1 MSEEN
6 ISNTAV
12 DNEYGADQIQILE
25 GLEAVRKRPGMYIG
39 TTSSRGLH
47 HLVYE
52 IVDNAVDEALAGYCD
67 TIDVTINE
75 DNSITVIDNGRGIP
89 VGINHKAGKPAVEV
103 VFTILHAG
111 GKFGGGGYKVSGGLH
126 GVGASVVNA
135 LSEWLEVVIYQ
146 EGKVYKQR
154 YERGKVCYPLKE
166 IGTCPEEKTGSTISF
181 LPDKSIFTETT
192 VYDFEILKRRLREM
206 AFLTRGLRI
215 ILRDNRQEDAANNE
229 VVIGSEADLDGEN
242 TDSEATADIE
252 DADNAAAIK
261 DEAVKAHEKAQISEL
276 LERADAD
283 IREQAAEE
291 GKDQNFKEVLSFS
304 EENATVEEYK
314 NARTGGRIG
323 HVHTVTL
330 EDGRKQKIIEFY
342 YEGGIKEFVTYLN
355 KSKAPLYDNILYFEG
370 QKNGVYVEVSFQ
382 HNDSYNES
390 VFSFVNNIST
400 PEGGTHLQGF
410 RNAITK
416 TFNDYARSAKLLKDN
431 EPNLSGEDIREG
443 LTAIISVKIEDP
455 QFEGQTKQKLGNS
468 EARGA
473 VDSVVSEQLTYFLEL
488 NPTVAKAICEKSIL
502 AQRAREAA
510 RKARDLTRR
519 KTALEGMSLPGKLA
533 DCSDKDPAN
542 CEIYIVEGDSAGG
555 SAKTARSRA
564 TQAILPLRGKILNVE
579 KARLDKIYANAEIKA
594 MITAFGTGIH
604 EDFDITKLRYNK
616 IILMTDADVDGAHIS
631 TLLLTFIYR
640 FMPELIKTGHVF
652 LAKPPLFKL
661 EKNKKVW
668 YAYSQEELDAILQEV
683 GRDQNNKI
691 QRYKGLG
698 EMDAEQLWET
708 TMDPERRILLRVNY
722 DEEMESEIDLTFT
735 TLMGDK
741 VEPRREFI
749 EENAKFVKNL
759 DIN

>member
-1 MSEEN
+1 MSEETMK
-6 ISNTAV
+6 STEV
-12 DNEYGADQIQILE
+12 SHEYGADQIQILE

-52 IVDNAVDEALAGYCD
+52 IVDNSVDEALAGFCD
-67 TIDVTINE
+67 TIDVSINE
-75 DNSITVIDNGRGIP
+75 DNSITVVDNGRGIP
-89 VGINHKAGKPAVEV
+89 IGINAKAGIPAVEV

-135 LSEWLEVVIYQ
+135 LSNWLEVEISQ
-146 EGKVYKQR
+146 GGKVYKQR
-154 YERGKVCYPLKE
+154 YERGHVCYPLKE
-166 IGTCPEEKTGSTISF
+166 IGTCEESHTGTKVTF
-181 LPDKSIFTETT
+181 MPDDTIFTETT
-192 VYDFEILKRRLREM
+192 VFEFDILKARLREM
-206 AFLTRGLRI
+206 AFLTKGLRI
-215 ILRDNRQEDAANNE
+215 ILRDKRGAEAKVVDTAARETQLN
-229 VVIGSEADLDGEN
+229 
-242 TDSEATADIE
+242 
-252 DADNAAAIK
+252 
-261 DEAVKAHEKAQISEL
+261 EL
-276 LERADAD
+276 LERANEDAL
-283 IREQAAEE
+283 EE
-291 GKDQNFKEVLSFS
+291 GREPVSTDLEMTEEIEEKKERVL
-304 EENATVEEYK
+304 
-314 NARTGGRIG
+314 
-323 HVHTVTL
+323 
-330 EDGRKQKIIEFY
+330 EFY
-342 YEGGIKEFVTYLN
+342 YEGGIKEFVSYLN
-355 KSKAPLYDNILYFEG
+355 KSKTALYEHVLYFEG
-370 QKNGVYVEVSFQ
+370 QKNNVYVEVSFQ
-382 HNDSYNES
+382 HNDSFNES
-390 VFSFVNNIST
+390 VFSFVNNINT

-416 TFNDYARSAKLLKDN
+416 TFNEYARANKLLKDN

-473 VDSVVSEQLTYFLEL
+473 VDGIVSEQLTYFLEQ
-488 NPTVAKAICEKSIL
+488 NPSVAKTICEKSIL

-519 KTALEGMSLPGKLA
+519 KTALEGMALPGKLA
-533 DCSDKDPAN
+533 DCSDKDPKK

-555 SAKTARSRA
+555 SAKTARDRA

-604 EDFDITKLRYNK
+604 EDFDISKLRYNK

-631 TLLLTFIYR
+631 TLLLTFLYR
-640 FMPELIKTGHVF
+640 FMPDLIKEGHVY
-652 LAKPPLFKL
+652 LAKPPLYKL

-668 YAYSQEELDAILQEV
+668 YAYSDDELEKILSEV

-708 TMDPERRILLRVNY
+708 TMDPERRILMRVNY
-722 DEEMESEIDLTFT
+722 DEEMNSEIDLTFT

-759 DIN
+759 DI